1 MSETKTNA
9 KPAPV
14 TGGKFTKPAEKHAVQ
29 DDKRAQATHHLIVR
43 LIVGLAVAAGIYT
56 AQATGDMSA
65 RLALLLAGAVLAGT
79 AYWVG
84 TWKQFMWPK
93 EV

>member
-1 MSETKTNA
+1 MSETKNTPKNA
-9 KPAPV
+9 AASAPAGKFSKPAPV
-14 TGGKFTKPAEKHAVQ
+14 QDEK
-29 DDKRAQATHHLIVR
+29 RRQATHRLIVR
-43 LIVGLAVAAGIYT
+43 LIVCLAAAAGIYT

-65 RLALLLAGAVLAGT
+65 RLALLLSGAVLAT
-79 AYWVG
+79 AAFYVG